1 VVVLVRERWHPVEDQ
16 VVALTSE
23 VMSRG
28 MSSMMW
34 SDGGELNP
42 LTISQTPMNC
52 DGSFADYAGDPLA
65 RSPAS
70 YSA

>member
-1 VVVLVRERWHPVEDQ
+1 VVVLCASVGTHVEDQ

-28 MSSMMW
+28 MPSMMW

-70 YSA
+70 

>member
-1 VVVLVRERWHPVEDQ
+1 
-16 VVALTSE
+16 
-23 VMSRG
+23 

-52 DGSFADYAGDPLA
+52 AGSFADYAGDPLA